1 MNGFK
6 IAIATKDRAPED
18 LILIGKD
25 IDVQYDPENIIEV
38 EDSVIENVDIF
49 FDTTDDNVEQ
59 KSGGM
64 LAKIEI
70 KGKIPN
76 KPELMKKFRK
86 LSEWARDNESDTQYR
101 DICIGIKAAKDSFQC
116 VYSIKSV
123 FVVDYREVYV
133 LDGTKYKDKSLY
145 DKFELY
151 LTQEQNNMD
160 KIDILSDWPTDWG
173 WARKG

>member
-1 MNGFK
+1 MKGFK
-6 IAIATKDRAPED
+6 IAIATKDKAPED

-25 IDVQYDPENIIEV
+25 IEDKYDADDLNSDEEATIEK
-38 EDSVIENVDIF
+38 IDIF
-49 FDTTDDNVEQ
+49 FDTIDDNVKK

-70 KGKIPN
+70 KGKIPKN
-76 KPELMKKFRK
+76 PEFMKKFRK
-86 LSEWARDNESDTQYR
+86 LSEWTRDNSSETQYR
-101 DICIGIKAAKDSFQC
+101 DICIGVKSDKDRFQV
-116 VYSIKSV
+116 VYSIKNV

-133 LDGTKYKDKSLY
+133 IDDKNTDENY
-145 DKFELY
+145 DRFELY

-160 KIDILSDWPTDWG
+160 KIDIVSDWPTDWE